1 MNGSSPASASIASGH
16 GGRQVECGLCG
27 RRFREDR
34 AQPVCAGCPLARA
47 CRYVRCPHCGY
58 ENPVEPA
65 WIERGR
71 AREGRREG
79 GGFLRRLVAGLGA
92 RRRVSAP
99 GTLLELQPGER
110 ATVAGLEDPASAEG
124 RALAS
129 LGVLPGVAVE
139 VVQRYP
145 AWIVRVDHAEIAFDD
160 ALAAGVRLVPGGTAA

>member
-1 MNGSSPASASIASGH
+1 
-16 GGRQVECGLCG
+16 
-27 RRFREDR
+27 
-34 AQPVCAGCPLARA
+34 
-47 CRYVRCPHCGY
+47 
-58 ENPVEPA
+58 
-65 WIERGR
+65 
-71 AREGRREG
+71 
-79 GGFLRRLVAGLGA
+79 VAGLGA